1 MSSQLS
7 PGPQLRQRIPRIAEA
22 AVERARL
29 TVVPRGR
36 TQAARVPFV
45 LLVSL
50 LLVGGVVGLL
60 LFNTSMQQSSFATT
74 ALEHQAQTLS
84 AREETLRMDLERLR
98 DPQRLAESAQRS
110 GMVPPPASVCFLHP
124 DGKITGTC
132 APATASDAFPIG
144 TPEPGKPAVLT
155 PEPVI
160 EQATN
165 RPGDTSTGNGDGG
178 ATGGRTGQQQQQQSH
193 QNQQQQGAGSNQANQ
208 QANNQTR
215 NR

>member
-1 MSSQLS
+1 M
-7 PGPQLRQRIPRIAEA
+7 
-22 AVERARL
+22 
-29 TVVPRGR
+29 VPRGR

-45 LLVSL
+45 VLVSL

-98 DPQRLAESAQRS
+98 DPQRLAESALRS

-132 APATASDAFPIG
+132 GAATAADAFPIS
-144 TPEPGKPAVLT
+144 TPPPGKPAVLT
-155 PEPVI
+155 PDPVI
-160 EQATN
+160 EHAASQ
-165 RPGDTSTGNGDGG
+165 PGDTGGGNGNRG
-178 ATGGRTGQQQQQQSH
+178 ATDGRTGQQQQQQSH
-193 QNQQQQGAGSNQANQ
+193 QNQQQQQLNAAGNQA
-208 QANNQTR
+208 R
-215 NR
+215 HR

>member
-7 PGPQLRQRIPRIAEA
+7 PAPQLRQRIPRIAEA

-155 PEPVI
+155 PDPVI
-160 EQATN
+160 EHVTN
-165 RPGDTSTGNGDGG
+165 RPGDTSTGNGGGG
-178 ATGGRTGQQQQQQSH
+178 ATGGRTGQQQQQQQQQSH
-193 QNQQQQGAGSNQANQ
+193 QNQQQQTTGSNQP
-208 QANNQTR
+208 NNQTR

>member
-1 MSSQLS
+1 MSTNLS
-7 PGPQLRQRIPRIAEA
+7 PAAQMRHRIPRIAEA

-36 TQAARVPFV
+36 TQTARVPFV
-45 LLVSL
+45 VLVSL

-74 ALEHQAQTLS
+74 ALENQAQTLS

-98 DPQRLAESAQRS
+98 DPQRLAESALKA
-110 GMVPPPASVCFLHP
+110 GLVPPPAAVCFLHP

-132 APATASDAFPIG
+132 APAVATDAFPIG
-144 TPEPGKPAVLT
+144 NPPPTKPDVLS
-155 PEPVI
+155 PDPVI
-160 EQATN
+160 EQAAI
-165 RPGDTSTGNGDGG
+165 RSGDTTTGNGGGG
-178 ATGGRTGQQQQQQSH
+178 AAEGRTGQHQQQQSH
-193 QNQQQQGAGSNQANQ
+193 QNQQNQ
-208 QANNQTR
+208 QQQNNPTT